1 VGQNPEPE
9 KILRDF
15 LIDLVDNERKDNEKK
30 SILANG
36 GAQDLER
43 YSCADLMVLNV
54 EQLVKQIHEFLKGK
68 RYVTPT
74 QRCLKL

>member
-15 LIDLVDNERKDNEKK
+15 LIDLVDNERKDNERK

-36 GAQDLER
+36 TWCSRFGK
-43 YSCADLMVLNV
+43 V
-54 EQLVKQIHEFLKGK
+54 QL
-68 RYVTPT
+68 R
-74 QRCLKL
+74 